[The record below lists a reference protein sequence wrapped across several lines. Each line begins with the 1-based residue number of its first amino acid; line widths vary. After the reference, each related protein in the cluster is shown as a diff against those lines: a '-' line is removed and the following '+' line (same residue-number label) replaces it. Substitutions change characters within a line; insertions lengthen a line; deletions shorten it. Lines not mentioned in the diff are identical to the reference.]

1 MGIEYIILI
10 YAAGLA
16 MIIAEVFLPG
26 GLLGVAGAIAL
37 VVSIY
42 LGFNEYGLWVGL
54 IQLGITVTVIPL
66 AFFYGLKR
74 LSLSSSLKTEDG
86 FISSKAELEKLTD
99 KEGVAITNL
108 RPAGIALI
116 DGRKVDVVTEGS
128 MIDKNTPVKV
138 ISVEGVKII
147 VRVK

>member
-37 VVSIY
+37 VISIY

-74 LSLSSSLKTEDG
+74 LSLSISLKTEDG
-86 FISSKAELEKLTD
+86 FISSKSELETLID